1 MAIAI
6 VALLLL
12 GCHSWCPFP
21 LVMRPQ
27 RAAGG
32 KLPQGLGPY
41 SGSAILSPA
50 RLDLGS
56 GPRDSCAWK
65 QLKLRCWGRSWQ
77 QGVILG
83 LAATP
88 CSCFFWETRCG
99 GWGGLNEK
107 REDRVQVGAVWGG
120 QAWLS
125 PLYPGDAPFFDF
137 YFCSFPSALLAPF
150 PVCLERR
157 EEASVNVTRR
167 PSV

>member
-1 MAIAI
+1 
-6 VALLLL
+6 
-12 GCHSWCPFP
+12 
-21 LVMRPQ
+21 MRPQ

-41 SGSAILSPA
+41 SSSAILSPV

-83 LAATP
+83 PATTL
-88 CSCFFWETRCG
+88 CSCFFWETR
-99 GWGGLNEK
+99 WGGVSEK
-107 REDRVQVGAVWGG
+107 REDRVLVGAVWGG

-125 PLYPGDAPFFDF
+125 PLYPGDEPLI
-137 YFCSFPSALLAPF
+137 SISVPSPPPSLL
-150 PVCLERR
+150 
-157 EEASVNVTRR
+157 
-167 PSV
+167 PSLSA